1 MLGRPTPA
9 VTIFVDVV
17 ETGIRGVG
25 RPRAM
30 PPLATSQSMKN
41 FDPARLFATLDALHG
56 SISSELTL
64 VEDSIAEQRRQAHA
78 ATKRR
83 KRDAARY
90 VLGGTF
96 MALGFDR
103 LDDTMLVGLFAH
115 PDLMLRWLV
124 EAREARGPA
133 SFADLIARILAD
145 PVRSAWCREWG
156 VYLRW
161 DRQKQLYD
169 AEVASFIASGR
180 TGPKERWR
188 RDPVTVGQA
197 WLIELVCELAQMPN
211 PALATKGEAFEWLYA
226 AGGDPRFATK
236 PATPNFWSERS

>member
-1 MLGRPTPA
+1 
-9 VTIFVDVV
+9 
-17 ETGIRGVG
+17 
-25 RPRAM
+25 M

-41 FDPARLFATLDALHG
+41 FDPARLLATLDALHG

-90 VLGGTF
+90 ALGGTF

-115 PDLMLRWLV
+115 PDLMLSWLV
-124 EAREARGPA
+124 EAREALGPA
-133 SFADLIARILAD
+133 SFAELVARILAD
-145 PVRSAWCREWG
+145 AARAVWCREWG
-156 VYLRW
+156 IHLRW
-161 DRQKQLYD
+161 ARQKQLYD

-180 TGPKERWR
+180 TGPREKWR

-197 WLIELVCELAQMPN
+197 WLIDLVCELARLQN

-236 PATPNFWSERS
+236 PPTPDLWSDRS